1 MGRVRSDYA
10 GALDRELGFD
20 RQLAD
25 RAREDLAE
33 YLEEM
38 ADAGLDP
45 AEAERRF
52 GDVEDIARSYA
63 SAALPKRLRQTLG
76 VAGWLALATFLF
88 MRWRSMQLGLES
100 FAHPT
105 ALSLIDGAGFLVG
118 AAALIVAWRRSRPD
132 GATLEMRAPLV
143 FASTA
148 ITVSTIAS
156 FLRALPAL
164 GGPDG
169 TLILATGVVQLILML
184 LLVRRLRQIDTYRR
198 RIA

>member
-1 MGRVRSDYA
+1 MGGVKGNYA
-10 GALDRELGFD
+10 SALERELGFD
-20 RQLAD
+20 RQLAE

-33 YLEEM
+33 YLDEM
-38 ADAGLDP
+38 ADAGLEA

-52 GDVEDIARSYA
+52 GDVRDIARSYA

-88 MRWRSMQLGLES
+88 MRWRSVQLGLES
-100 FAHPT
+100 FTHPT
-105 ALSLIDGAGFLVG
+105 LLSLIDGVGFLVG
-118 AAALIVAWRRSRPD
+118 AAALVVAWRRSQSS
-132 GATLEMRAPLV
+132 GATLDMRAPLL
-143 FASTA
+143 FASAA

-169 TLILATGVVQLILML
+169 VLILATGVVQLILML
-184 LLVRRLRQIDTYRR
+184 LLVRRLRQIGTYRR